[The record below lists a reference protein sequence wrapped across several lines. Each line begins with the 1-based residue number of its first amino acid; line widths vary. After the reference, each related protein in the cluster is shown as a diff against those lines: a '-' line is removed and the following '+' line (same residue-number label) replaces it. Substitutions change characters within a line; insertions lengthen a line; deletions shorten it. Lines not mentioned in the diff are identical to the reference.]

1 MIASKIRQFPAKFR
15 VFGVFDSTPV
25 YMVYRYRHHMYWG
38 NAGPRLGRTFG
49 RGIQCGRYGAAT
61 TNESNTDNVEAG
73 ILLRRQLQCSM
84 PGMRFKAQVLLAED
98 VPTFLARV
106 TAFLGDT
113 VHDLLS
119 SAGRAPTPAANHGAD
134 NGHVQWIHWL
144 ATTPLL
150 SEPQRDPA
158 GPVYGKTSDR
168 ASSAAA
174 AARRVSSS
182 SPLSARMTASRNSCA
197 PIMRGTR
204 TNPAP
209 S

>member
-1 MIASKIRQFPAKFR
+1 ME
-15 VFGVFDSTPV
+15 
-25 YMVYRYRHHMYWG
+25 WG
-38 NAGPRLGRTFG
+38 NSGPICGMTPDRGTPSGVAAGRLQANRDGTGPKDETSFYHTRDGPRR
-49 RGIQCGRYGAAT
+49 
-61 TNESNTDNVEAG
+61 
-73 ILLRRQLQCSM
+73 SM
-84 PGMRFKAQVLLAED
+84 ARMRFCAQVLLAED
-98 VPTFLARV
+98 VPTFLAGV

-113 VHDLLS
+113 VHDLLF
-119 SAGRAPTPAANHGAD
+119 SAGRAPAPAANHGTD
-134 NGHVQWIHWL
+134 NGHVQGIHRL
-144 ATTPLL
+144 ATSPLL

-158 GPVYGKTSDR
+158 GPVHGKTSDR